1 MDFRAAFENDLAGI
15 ISWIPDADECK
26 LWAGPSVRFPLS
38 VDSLKAQIVYTPENS
53 FCLEKEGQVIAFG
66 QLIKKGEQRLH
77 LARIIV
83 DPSERGKG
91 CGRILCRQL
100 IAKASGLQCRW
111 VTLNVYKNNAAAMKL
126 YKRLGFEEKQPPA
139 EEKVS
144 DDICFMALLVQSK

>member
-1 MDFRAAFENDLAGI
+1 MHLRAAFENDLAGI
-15 ISWIPDADECK
+15 ISWISDADECK
-26 LWAGPSVRFPLS
+26 LWAGPSVTFPLS

-53 FCLEKEGQVIAFG
+53 FCLEKEEQVIAFG
-66 QLIKKGEQRLH
+66 QLIRKGEQRLH

-91 CGRILCRQL
+91 CGRILCGQL
-100 IAKASGLQCRW
+100 IAKASVLQCRW

-144 DDICFMALLVQSK
+144 DDICFMAMLMQSK